1 MKRIALFLLVV
12 MMMVGMMGCS
22 QSAGSETQPEVT
34 QAPQEQTAEIVEPEV
49 EETVEESS
57 TIALTD
63 ANGREV
69 VFEELPQ
76 RVVSL
81 YASFTDLWLEAG
93 GSLVGT
99 VDGSTLPESANEIP
113 KLGKGT
119 PNVEDLLTYEPD
131 FVLLSAGRSAHQELA
146 DVLEQSGIRFM
157 FIDYN
162 NFDEMMDTYESFC
175 RLNDRLD
182 LFETKGREMETKI
195 TSIMDGQ
202 KDQSFTYLLLFAT
215 SKSVTTKDDNIASE
229 IINAMG
235 GKNIAEDGAVAN
247 EESKQFSMEKILEL
261 DPDYVFV
268 QTMGSVEKAEARLE
282 ADVISNPAWQGLTA
296 VQEERYLYLPK
307 ELFLYK
313 PNMKYP
319 DAYEYVANLTNH

>member
-1 MKRIALFLLVV
+1 MKRIAIFVV
-12 MMMVGMMGCS
+12 VLIMMVGMLGCS
-22 QSAGSETQPEVT
+22 QSATVDQP
-34 QAPQEQTAEIVEPEV
+34 QADPQTQEQTAEATEPAKEEAV
-49 EETVEESS
+49 EEETALV
-57 TIALTD
+57 LTD

-76 RVVSL
+76 RTVSL

-99 VDGSTLPESANEIP
+99 IDSSTLPEAAAEIP

-131 FVLLSAGRSAHQELA
+131 FVILSAGRSAHQELA
-146 DVLEQSGIRFM
+146 DVLDQSGIQFM
-157 FIDYN
+157 YIDYN
-162 NFDEMMDTYESFC
+162 NFQEMMDTYKAFC
-175 RLNDRLD
+175 LLNDHAD
-182 LFETKGREMETKI
+182 LFETKGKEMETQI
-195 TSIMDGQ
+195 ESIVEKQ

-229 IINAMG
+229 VINAMG
-235 GKNIAEDGAVAN
+235 GKNIAEDGAVAD

-261 DPDYVFV
+261 DPDYIFV

-282 ADVISNPAWQGLTA
+282 ADVLSNPAWQGLTA
-296 VQEERYLYLPK
+296 VQEARYLYLPK

-319 DAYEYVANLTNH
+319 DAYQYVADLTNR

>member
-1 MKRIALFLLVV
+1 MKKIGILLLVA
-12 MMMVGMMGCS
+12 MMMFGVLGCS
-22 QSAGSETQPEVT
+22 QGSTETETQ
-34 QAPQEQTAEIVEPEV
+34 AELLAIEEPEGAQEAEPV
-49 EETVEESS
+49 KAEEEVSLLTV
-57 TIALTD
+57 TD
-63 ANGREV
+63 AIG
-69 VFEELPQ
+69 
-76 RVVSL
+76 RVVEFEVLPTRTISL

-93 GSLVGT
+93 GTLVGT
-99 VDGSTLPESANEIP
+99 VDGSTLPEVASEIP

-131 FVLLSAGRSAHQELA
+131 LVILSAGRSAHQELA
-146 DVLEQSGIRFM
+146 DVLDQSGIQYL

-162 NFDEMMDTYESFC
+162 NFEEYVETYQMFCQLTDRKDLYES
-175 RLNDRLD
+175 
-182 LFETKGREMETKI
+182 EGKAMESQI
-195 TSIMDGQ
+195 ASIVKENED
-202 KDQSFTYLLLFAT
+202 SEFTYLLLFAT

-229 IINAMG
+229 IINALG

-261 DPDYVFV
+261 NPEYIFV

-296 VQEERYLYLPK
+296 VQEDRYLYLPK
-307 ELFLYK
+307 DLFLYK

-319 DAYEYVANLTNH
+319 DAYQYMADLVNQ

>member
-1 MKRIALFLLVV
+1 MKRITIFAVVLV
-12 MMMVGMMGCS
+12 MMVGMLGCS
-22 QSAGSETQPEVT
+22 QSATVDQPQADRQTQEPATEASEPVKEE
-34 QAPQEQTAEIVEPEV
+34 AV
-49 EETVEESS
+49 EEE
-57 TIALTD
+57 IALVLTD

-76 RVVSL
+76 RTVSL

-93 GSLVGT
+93 GNLVGT
-99 VDGSTLPESANEIP
+99 VDSANLPEAAAEIP

-131 FVLLSAGRSAHQELA
+131 FVILSAGRNAHQELA
-146 DVLEQSGIRFM
+146 DVLEQSGIQFM
-157 FIDYN
+157 YIDYN
-162 NFDEMMDTYESFC
+162 NFEEMMETYQSFC
-175 RLNDRLD
+175 LLNDRMD
-182 LFETKGREMETKI
+182 LYESKGKEMETQI
-195 TSIMDGQ
+195 ASIMAGQ
-202 KDQSFTYLLLFAT
+202 NDQSFTYLLLFAT

-229 IINAMG
+229 IIDAMG
-235 GKNIAEDGAVAN
+235 GKNIAQDGAVAD
-247 EESKQFSMEKILEL
+247 EESKQFSMEKILERN
-261 DPDYVFV
+261 PDYIFV

-307 ELFLYK
+307 DLFLYK

-319 DAYEYVANLTNH
+319 DAYQYLADLTNR